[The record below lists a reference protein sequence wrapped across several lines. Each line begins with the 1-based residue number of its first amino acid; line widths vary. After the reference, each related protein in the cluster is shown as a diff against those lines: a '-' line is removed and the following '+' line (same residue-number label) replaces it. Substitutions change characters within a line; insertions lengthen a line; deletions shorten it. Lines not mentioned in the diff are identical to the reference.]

1 MRPGLNPVT
10 GYKIQYSRRGRIYAP
25 RIYQQSQEATLFLPQ
40 EIIRKKRDGQP
51 LSEAEIRFFID
62 GVRDETVSEG
72 QIAALA
78 MTIYFNDMN
87 LQERVALTMAM
98 RDSGSVLEWQS
109 LQLNGPVVDKH
120 STGGVGDVTS
130 LMLGP
135 MVAACGGYVPMISGR
150 GLGHTGGTL
159 DKLEAIP
166 GFDIYPSDDRFR
178 DIIKQVGVAII
189 GQTRSLAPADKRF
202 YATRDVTATVDSI
215 PLITA
220 SILAKKLAEGLDALV
235 MDVKVGSGA
244 FMPTFAASEQ
254 LAQSIVRVANGA
266 GCKTTALLTDMNQ
279 VLASTAG
286 NALEVREAV
295 QFLTGEA
302 RNPRLYEVTMALC
315 AEMLVSGQ
323 LAANDTEARQ
333 KLQQVLDNGKAAE
346 IFARMVAAQ
355 NGPADFIERMDHYL
369 PAPAFSRPLYAEE
382 AGIVSAMDTR
392 ALGMAVVALGGGRR
406 RATDTIDYSTGL
418 SDMIALGS
426 RVDTQRPLAM
436 IHAAS
441 EAQWQ
446 EAAQAVR
453 TAIVLSDQAPETTP
467 VVYRRISE

>member
-1 MRPGLNPVT
+1 M
-10 GYKIQYSRRGRIYAP
+10 
-25 RIYQQSQEATLFLPQ
+25 FLPQ
-40 EIIRKKRDGQP
+40 EIIRKKRDGQA
-51 LSEAEIRFFID
+51 LSEAEIRFFIN
-62 GVRDETVSEG
+62 GVRDNSVSEG

-78 MTIYFNDMN
+78 MTIYFHDMT
-87 LQERVALTMAM
+87 LDERVALTMAM
-98 RDSGSVLEWQS
+98 RDSGTVLNWKS
-109 LQLNGPVVDKH
+109 LNLNGPIVDKH

-166 GFDIYPSDDRFR
+166 GFDIFPSDDRFR
-178 DIIKQVGVAII
+178 QIIKDVGIAII
-189 GQTRSLAPADKRF
+189 GQTNSLAPADKRF
-202 YATRDVTATVDSI
+202 YATRDITATVDSI

-244 FMPTFAASEQ
+244 FMPTFEASEN
-254 LAQSIVRVANGA
+254 LAQAIVGVANGA

-302 RNPRLYEVTMALC
+302 RNPRLLEVTMALC
-315 AEMLVSGQ
+315 SEMLISGK
-323 LAANDTEARQ
+323 LAENDADARK
-333 KLQQVLDNGKAAE
+333 KLQQVLDNGKAADV
-346 IFARMVAAQ
+346 FARMVAAQ
-355 NGPADFIERMDHYL
+355 NGPVDFIERMDSYL
-369 PAPAFSRPLYAEE
+369 PAPTLSKAVYADG

-392 ALGMAVVALGGGRR
+392 ALGMAVVALGGGRQ
-406 RATDTIDYSTGL
+406 RASDSIDYSVGL
-418 SDMIALGS
+418 SDMTTLGAQ
-426 RVDTQRPLAM
+426 VDAQRPLAI

-446 EAAQAVR
+446 QAAAAVKA
-453 TAIVLSDQAPETTP
+453 AITLSDTAPAITP
-467 VVYRRISE
+467 VVYRRVSE